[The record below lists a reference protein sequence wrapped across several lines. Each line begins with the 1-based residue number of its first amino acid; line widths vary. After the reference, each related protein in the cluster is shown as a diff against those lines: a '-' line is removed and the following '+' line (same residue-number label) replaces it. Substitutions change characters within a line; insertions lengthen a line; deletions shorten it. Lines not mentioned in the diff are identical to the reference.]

1 MGDFFNLDSLEG
13 LVDVLREDSLIF
25 TIWRVWGMFCAGSFF
40 SYLYN
45 LEGLGDVLEVVSLI
59 FTIWRV
65 WG

>member
-1 MGDFFNLDSLEG
+1 MGDFINLDSLEG

-25 TIWRVWGMFCAGSFF
+25 TIWRVWVMFCVGSFF
-40 SYLYN
+40 IYLYN

-59 FTIWRV
+59 FPIWRV